1 MYWALSDEQRDLV
14 KRLRPAT
21 FDGDAGT
28 WGLALAGI
36 YEMEGDRR
44 RVAAYADSARAALEQ
59 QLTATPEDAQRH
71 SILGVALAYMGRKD
85 AAIREG
91 ERGVALLPPERDAQ
105 AGTYFLHQLAR
116 IYILTGEAD
125 KAIDLL
131 ERLLKMPYYLSP
143 GWLRIDPQFDPIRK
157 HPRFQ
162 KLVVDHP

>member
-1 MYWALSDEQRDLV
+1 
-14 KRLRPAT
+14 
-21 FDGDAGT
+21 
-28 WGLALAGI
+28 
-36 YEMEGDRR
+36 
-44 RVAAYADSARAALEQ
+44 
-59 QLTATPEDAQRH
+59 
-71 SILGVALAYMGRKD
+71 VALAYMGRKE

-105 AGTYFLHQLAR
+105 SGTYFLHQLAR
-116 IYILTGEAD
+116 IYILTGEPD

-162 KLVVDHP
+162 KLVMDQP